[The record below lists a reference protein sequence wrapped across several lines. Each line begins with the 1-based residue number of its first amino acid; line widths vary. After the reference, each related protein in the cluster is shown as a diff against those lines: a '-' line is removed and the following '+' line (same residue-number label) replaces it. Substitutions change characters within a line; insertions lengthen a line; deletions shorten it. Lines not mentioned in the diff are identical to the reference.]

1 MLQHLRCEVIR
12 ADEPIRHLEKQKRS
26 YFRAAITVQG
36 QKNPKPFCEEGIAWM
51 LCMEMPEWKR
61 AWEEGGRYRSPS
73 SGKGIAELEEKDQ
86 IFQFVLSEFKV
97 KTRKK
102 VGSGA
107 QTKIPVQR
115 KDSSRMELQ
124 VFEPLEQSWQINS
137 CFH

>member
-1 MLQHLRCEVIR
+1 
-12 ADEPIRHLEKQKRS
+12 
-26 YFRAAITVQG
+26 
-36 QKNPKPFCEEGIAWM
+36 M

-102 VGSGA
+102 WGQGHKLKFQFRGKTA
-107 QTKIPVQR
+107 QEWSYR
-115 KDSSRMELQ
+115 FL
-124 VFEPLEQSWQINS
+124 N
-137 CFH
+137 H